1 MSTTTWKPYQDP
13 KGVTV
18 KDPIAAAVLGGNN
31 PNATSGTWSY
41 DHASDT
47 WSQKQPAKS
56 QAVASSVVS
65 NNSGGISPQ
74 RSVGAGGISLG
85 STGNYGNQLL
95 GQIQTLLKNKPTAPS
110 SQAKVYDPK
119 SMPYKDALGQVGG
132 SYQMRGE
139 DELKETAKLRADL
152 EVDPQRQELERQ
164 RERAELD
171 YHNKMRR
178 VEQLYSGK
186 DEVAQQIQNKMSK
199 QQAQELAAR
208 GANSRSGLAAY
219 QSAKVSEAVAQQ
231 LTALEIN
238 RQANIY
244 DLESEFGL
252 KQEQIDGALM
262 QLEERRGKLS
272 ADHFEKL
279 SAREQ
284 EIFLQQENARSEIAL
299 NIMSQFMAGEQLKL
313 QASIAKVEAAD
324 SRYAKELQ
332 AWLGGLDATLKAYQ
346 TSVDAAYKQDSIN
359 LNYLKTMLPYTQMTA
374 QDKARMD
381 LAWAELMGETP
392 RR

>member
-1 MSTTTWKPYQDP
+1 MMTWKPYQDP

-65 NNSGGISPQ
+65 NNNGGISPQ

-85 STGNYGNQLL
+85 STGNYGGQLIN
-95 GQIQTLLKNKPTAPS
+95 QIQAQLKNKPTAPS
-110 SQAKVYDPK
+110 ASGIQI
-119 SMPYKDALGQVGG
+119 YKPQTMAYEEALGKVGG

-139 DELKETAKLRADL
+139 DELAEVARLRADL
-152 EVDPQRQELERQ
+152 EINPQRQEAERQ

-219 QSAKVSEAVAQQ
+219 QSAQVSEAVAQQ

-244 DLESEFGL
+244 DLETEFGL

-299 NIMSQFMAGEQLKL
+299 NIMNQFMSGEQLKL
-313 QASIAKVEAAD
+313 QSSIAAVEAVD
-324 SRYAKELQ
+324 RRYAKELEG
-332 AWLGGLDATLKAYQ
+332 WLGGLKATLDAYQ

-359 LNYLKTMLPYTQMTA
+359 LNYLQTMLPYTQMTA